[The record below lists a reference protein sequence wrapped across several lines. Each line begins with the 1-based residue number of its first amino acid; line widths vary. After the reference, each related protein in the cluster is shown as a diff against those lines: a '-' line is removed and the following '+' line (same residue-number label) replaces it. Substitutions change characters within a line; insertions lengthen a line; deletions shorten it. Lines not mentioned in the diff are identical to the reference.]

1 MFDDHFIKMDI
12 VNHNSFIVIGDLDGL
27 VDHSAAPAGHFVDLF
42 DHFVVQ
48 LGRLGCNA
56 GLVGDYFELA
66 AGDFVA
72 VVDNFAALIDRAGL
86 LAGRSGLPDYMTVLV
101 DLLVDLLGQVGY
113 FASLCFAIFAN
124 DFELAAV
131 VAAVADVF
139 AVQVGPAVWA
149 VDGMADLKRFHYRW
163 SMMKQS

>member
-12 VNHNSFIVIGDLDGL
+12 VNHYSFIVIVDLDGL

-86 LAGRSGLPDYMTVLV
+86 LAGRSDLPDDMIVLV
-101 DLLVDLLGQVGY
+101 DLLVDLSGQVDY

-131 VAAVADVF
+131 VADVF

>member
-12 VNHNSFIVIGDLDGL
+12 VNHNSFIVIVDLDGL
-27 VDHSAAPAGHFVDLF
+27 ADQSAAHFVDLF

-86 LAGRSGLPDYMTVLV
+86 LAGRSDLPDYMTVLV
-101 DLLVDLLGQVGY
+101 GLLVDLSGQVDY

-131 VAAVADVF
+131 VADVF

-149 VDGMADLKRFHYRW
+149 VDGMADFKRFHYRW
-163 SMMKQS
+163 PMMKQS